1 MFNKIS
7 MYNANIQRTTLPHAI
22 NCTVRTNRDV
32 CFVETQ
38 RNQNG
43 IWSECKPISFL
54 KEFRMNAIAMRRVYC
69 SYLLYI

>member
-1 MFNKIS
+1 

-22 NCTVRTNRDV
+22 NCTVRTNLDV

-38 RNQNG
+38 RNPNG

-54 KEFRMNAIAMRRVYC
+54 KQFRVNVIAMRRVHR
-69 SYLLYI
+69 SHLVYI